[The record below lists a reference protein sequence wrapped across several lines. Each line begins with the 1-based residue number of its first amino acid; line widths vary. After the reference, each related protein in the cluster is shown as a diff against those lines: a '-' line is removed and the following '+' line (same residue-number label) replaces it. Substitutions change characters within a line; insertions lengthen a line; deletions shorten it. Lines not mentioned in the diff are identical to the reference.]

1 MPLSLH
7 LRQSVDIF
15 RRRTKKKIRKKSE
28 QDRNKMSE
36 SEDKNYS
43 DTEVERSPLA
53 RFRSEAMKYQHTI
66 SAGTASTFRLPV
78 VIFDEI

>member
-1 MPLSLH
+1 
-7 LRQSVDIF
+7 
-15 RRRTKKKIRKKSE
+15 
-28 QDRNKMSE
+28 MSE

-78 VIFDEI
+78 VFLMRFDQCKKSFEKTLVRDISGLVSFL

>member
-1 MPLSLH
+1 
-7 LRQSVDIF
+7 
-15 RRRTKKKIRKKSE
+15 
-28 QDRNKMSE
+28 MSE

-53 RFRSEAMKYQHTI
+53 QFRSEAMKYQHTI

-78 VIFDEI
+78 VFSMRFDQCKKSFEKTLVWHISDLEFFL